1 MLGYVAGVDGVTENM
16 SCPVDPNDASK
27 GSIPLN
33 KNGFDVSPDDPHHD
47 LDSIAFQNNNGL
59 MNGFV
64 QSQVI
69 NNQNVSNPVSMF
81 DKSNA
86 PIINTLA
93 EEYAVFDK
101 WFCSVSGGA
110 VSCHMCAYVSS
121 SACHV
126 SVSMY
131 VSIFVYISVYLA
143 PTHTNPPLRSLRPH
157 TLRSLALPI
166 RTDNSLC
173 PEPLWAS
180 LQTSTAHCTLSSLT
194 STT

>member
-1 MLGYVAGVDGVTENM
+1 MLGYVAGVEGVTENM

-33 KNGFDVSPDDPHHD
+33 KNGFDISPDDPHHD

-101 WFCSVSGGA
+101 WFCSVSGGPCVISYVCLCVLFR
-110 VSCHMCAYVSS
+110 VSCLCLYV
-121 SACHV
+121 C
-126 SVSMY
+126 
-131 VSIFVYISVYLA
+131 VYLCV
-143 PTHTNPPLRSLRPH
+143 
-157 TLRSLALPI
+157 
-166 RTDNSLC
+166 SLC
-173 PEPLWAS
+173 IS
-180 LQTSTAHCTLSSLT
+180 RSHSH
-194 STT
+194 